1 MVIREIMSDLTFMIA
16 EKNREYLSQRI
27 RRDHA
32 DVYEIQ
38 NVEVLNMYDDF
49 AKVLTIHYRLV
60 EMNCN
65 PDFDW

>member
-16 EKNREYLSQRI
+16 EENREYLSQRI

>member
-1 MVIREIMSDLTFMIA
+1 MVIREIISDLTFMNR

-38 NVEVLNMYDDF
+38 NVAVVNMHDTF
-49 AKVLTIHYRLV
+49 SKVLTIHYRLV
-60 EMNCN
+60 EMNCL
-65 PDFDW
+65 PDVDW

>member
-1 MVIREIMSDLTFMIA
+1 MDL

-38 NVEVLNMYDDF
+38 SVGVSNKYDDF
-49 AKVLTIHYRLV
+49 SKALTIHYRLV
-60 EMNCN
+60 KMNCN